1 MEIRQATEADIEP
14 IEQVARETWETDYPD
29 ILHRETIEEEVEEWY
44 NDDQLEIELEEEDAI
59 LLVAEIDGEVVGFTH
74 AVRRR
79 RTGYILRVYTSPDHR
94 GEGVGSELLTK
105 ARDVL
110 LTRGVDNVRA
120 MVLAENEPGNA
131 FYESFGFEKVDE
143 EETVIGGDTYTENVY
158 ERKR

>member
-1 MEIRQATEADIEP
+1 MEIRQATESDIES
-14 IEQVARETWETDYPD
+14 IEQVARETWETDYPT
-29 ILHRETIEEEVEEWY
+29 ILHRETVDEEVEEWY
-44 NDDQLEIELEEEDAI
+44 NDDQLETELEEEDAI
-59 LLVAEIDGEVVGFTH
+59 LLVAETDGEVVGFTH

-79 RTGYILRVYTSPDHR
+79 RTGYILRVYVAPDHR
-94 GEGVGSELLTK
+94 GEGVGSELLTS

-131 FYESFGFEKVDE
+131 FYQSFGFEKVDD

>member
-1 MEIRQATEADIEP
+1 MEIRQATEADIES

-44 NDDQLEIELEEEDAI
+44 NDDQLETELEEEDAI

-79 RTGYILRVYTSPDHR
+79 RTGYILRVYTAPDHR

-143 EETVIGGDTYTENVY
+143 EETIIGGDTYTENVY